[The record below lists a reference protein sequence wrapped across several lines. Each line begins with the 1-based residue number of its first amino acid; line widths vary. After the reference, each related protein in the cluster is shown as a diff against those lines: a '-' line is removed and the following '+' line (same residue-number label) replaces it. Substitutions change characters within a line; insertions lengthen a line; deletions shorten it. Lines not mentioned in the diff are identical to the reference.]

1 MQIVSQS
8 EHVTPDVQ
16 ASPLQRVE
24 ARAGMRNAG
33 VLILFLFV
41 IGNLVLV
48 TMGFLSGLRPRGHV
62 FLFLA
67 WVVGIT
73 GLIMLARL
81 WRALEPEKSL
91 PPREPTT

>member
-8 EHVTPDVQ
+8 EHISPRVRT
-16 ASPLQRVE
+16 SPLRRSE
-24 ARAGMRNAG
+24 TRAGMRNAG

-41 IGNLVLV
+41 IANLVLV
-48 TMGFLSGLRPRGHV
+48 TMGFLGGLRPRGHV

-73 GLIMLARL
+73 ALIMLARL
-81 WRALEPEKSL
+81 WRALEPDRSL